1 VGGLAGRVTRLEGRT
16 RPAQKRTRSEPER
29 FKHWRA
35 RAAISRREA
44 TPKCAYHARSLTR
57 WLVMTGNL
65 PGNAEALI
73 ARIMGDPHDASGFM
87 QPPETRSHS
96 VVSWEVYRAI
106 WRAEEGLEAME
117 PPDEWRAAFEAAE
130 MLRGIYREVPA
141 EELARWV
148 LEAVEAQEEGGEE
161 ANNEINRRMEHYL
174 EERGITPA
182 LLDQAVGPEA
192 SEIPPEERCW
202 RLSELGAEDMDGP
215 RGWEI
220 HKAVTRLANE
230 RDVLA
235 RGGK

>member
-1 VGGLAGRVTRLEGRT
+1 MEGRT
-16 RPAQKRTRSEPER
+16 RPAPKRTRSEAER
-29 FKHWRA
+29 YRGWRA
-35 RAAISRREA
+35 RTAISRREA

-57 WLVMTGNL
+57 WLVMTGQL

-73 ARIMGDPHDASGFM
+73 ERIMDHPHDASGFM
-87 QPPETRSHS
+87 KPPETRSHS

-106 WRAEEGLEAME
+106 WRAEEGMEAME
-117 PPDEWRAAFEAAE
+117 LPDQWRRAFEAGE
-130 MLRGIYREVPA
+130 MLRGIYRQVPA

-148 LEAVEAQEEGGEE
+148 LEGVAAQEQEGGDD
-161 ANNEINRRMEHYL
+161 ANNEINRRTERYL
-174 EERGITPA
+174 EEQGLSPA

-192 SEIPPEERCW
+192 SGIPQEERRW

-235 RGGK
+235 RRGK